1 MMSQSTSTGW
11 DVLDS
16 AFSALRSVVLGVGSQ
31 DWGRPTPCDQ
41 WNVTQLLQHAS
52 GDQRAWASGITGGPP
67 PAENPFAPSGRLS
80 DPALAVLDRALQV
93 AVAAWAT
100 VRPGDAAVPTPF
112 PPFPTLPASV
122 AAGACALDAGV
133 HAWDIAVA
141 TGQRSPL
148 TAALA
153 KPLHAAAL
161 EVVEP
166 LRAFAYAPVLDPEP
180 GDDDTA
186 TLLRYLGRRPD
197 WTRAT
202 D

>member
-1 MMSQSTSTGW
+1 MSQNASTGW

-16 AFSALRSVVLGVGSQ
+16 AFSALRSVVHGVGPQ

-52 GDQRAWASGITGGPP
+52 GDQLAWASGITGGPP
-67 PAENPFAPSGRLS
+67 PAENPFTPSGHLKEA
-80 DPALAVLDRALQV
+80 PLAVLDQALNV
-93 AVAAWAT
+93 AVKTWAT
-100 VRPGDAAVPTPF
+100 VSPDAAAVPTPF

-122 AAGACALDAGV
+122 AVGACALDAGV

-141 TGQRSPL
+141 TGQKSPL
-148 TAALA
+148 TPALA
-153 KPLHAAAL
+153 KPLYAAAI

-166 LRAFAYAPVLDPEP
+166 LRAFAYAAVLEPEP
-180 GDDDTA
+180 GDDDTD

-197 WTRAT
+197 WS
-202 D
+202 